1 MKLREPVLRHK
12 KKKVNLSTMLN
23 SEYLYPRSIQIQMAL
38 NQDRIVPR
46 DYFIQKAKAKIKTG
60 QRKKI
65 SNSMSQDNKND
76 SSFEANREKDKKLI
90 PYELD
95 KIIEETK
102 KKFAREN
109 KKYKELKQTNDV
121 ISGFW
126 HFINQ
131 TNKRKERQLL
141 FKKYFSKDDK
151 SVVNLYS
158 DQLQKSTFNLFKAN
172 PLLVKKKNSDLF
184 FHYLSEFD
192 KYYNDENKCTYVKQK
207 VIGFLERLRDFL
219 EFVKI
224 KSDFGMDSISKD
236 IKIKNS
242 KFYKEFEMKIKN
254 EIKNI
259 KAKNKIINSQ
269 DIKES
274 EKIINKT
281 KKTLN
286 ALSEDKKIFE
296 DPSYFDPM
304 FSPKYNKRSR
314 NGDFIYKYSYNYKS
328 NTFSSSPDANK
339 DNNTKNL
346 ITNNNIN
353 YTPNKTFKMSTMSTG
368 FYVPEKTK
376 DMSTTKTNEIIVNE
390 SNIKEK
396 ILDYNETK
404 VRKNEKKK
412 KRSISS
418 IFNNISIKNKNIND
432 ILNEPKKYK
441 ISLNLRSNKEVEMF
455 SERDSTSSFI
465 NIGNDTNKKKKIM
478 NKNYNSKRRSEEEDT
493 LKHLSNTSSTKQIY
507 FFPKKFRRSSV
518 NVIKS
523 RDLSK
528 EIDNAFRKKSFVIKA
543 KDKIYSKI
551 YKNNS
556 DLNIKNTE
564 KNVTNVT
571 NVTNKINS
579 FANYN
584 NNQYQ
589 NLNNDYY
596 QNPIT
601 LLYESIKDKQKI
613 KEDEVN
619 KINNYL
625 KKSGKEYNNNV
636 KSMDIIRQAKKISD
650 RLDLEKNTKKVF
662 QPYLSFEQVQKLDNI
677 KKVNKNLYKLD
688 VQYMSQLFD
697 YKSKTS
703 DSLQLYGQN

>member
-1 MKLREPVLRHK
+1 M
-12 KKKVNLSTMLN
+12 
-23 SEYLYPRSIQIQMAL
+23 
-38 NQDRIVPR
+38 
-46 DYFIQKAKAKIKTG
+46 
-60 QRKKI
+60 
-65 SNSMSQDNKND
+65 
-76 SSFEANREKDKKLI
+76 
-90 PYELD
+90 
-95 KIIEETK
+95 
-102 KKFAREN
+102 
-109 KKYKELKQTNDV
+109 
-121 ISGFW
+121 
-126 HFINQ
+126 
-131 TNKRKERQLL
+131 
-141 FKKYFSKDDK
+141 
-151 SVVNLYS
+151 VNLYS

-192 KYYNDENKCTYVKQK
+192 KYYSDENKCAYAKQK

-242 KFYKEFEMKIKN
+242 KFYKEFEMKIKH

-346 ITNNNIN
+346 ITNNNNN

-404 VRKNEKKK
+404 VRKNE
-412 KRSISS
+412 R
-418 IFNNISIKNKNIND
+418 
-432 ILNEPKKYK
+432 
-441 ISLNLRSNKEVEMF
+441 
-455 SERDSTSSFI
+455 
-465 NIGNDTNKKKKIM
+465 KKKKI
-478 NKNYNSKRRSEEEDT
+478 Y
-493 LKHLSNTSSTKQIY
+493 IFY
-507 FFPKKFRRSSV
+507 
-518 NVIKS
+518 I
-523 RDLSK
+523 
-528 EIDNAFRKKSFVIKA
+528 
-543 KDKIYSKI
+543 
-551 YKNNS
+551 
-556 DLNIKNTE
+556 
-564 KNVTNVT
+564 
-571 NVTNKINS
+571 
-579 FANYN
+579 
-584 NNQYQ
+584 
-589 NLNNDYY
+589 
-596 QNPIT
+596 
-601 LLYESIKDKQKI
+601 
-613 KEDEVN
+613 
-619 KINNYL
+619 
-625 KKSGKEYNNNV
+625 
-636 KSMDIIRQAKKISD
+636 
-650 RLDLEKNTKKVF
+650 
-662 QPYLSFEQVQKLDNI
+662 
-677 KKVNKNLYKLD
+677 
-688 VQYMSQLFD
+688 
-697 YKSKTS
+697 
-703 DSLQLYGQN
+703 

>member
-1 MKLREPVLRHK
+1 
-12 KKKVNLSTMLN
+12 ML
-23 SEYLYPRSIQIQMAL
+23 
-38 NQDRIVPR
+38 
-46 DYFIQKAKAKIKTG
+46 KTG
-60 QRKKI
+60 KRKKI

-109 KKYKELKQTNDV
+109 KKYKELKQHNDV

-242 KFYKEFEMKIKN
+242 KFYKEFEMKIKH

-346 ITNNNIN
+346 ITNNNNN

-390 SNIKEK
+390 SNIKDK

-404 VRKNEKKK
+404 VRKNERKK

-441 ISLNLRSNKEVEMF
+441 ISLNLRSNKDVEMF

-478 NKNYNSKRRSEEEDT
+478 NKNYNSKRRSEGEDT

-523 RDLSK
+523 RDFSK
-528 EIDNAFRKKSFVIKA
+528 EIDNAFRKKSFAIKA
-543 KDKIYSKI
+543 KDKIYAKI

-556 DLNIKNTE
+556 DLNIKNSE

-579 FANYN
+579 FAHYN

-589 NLNNDYY
+589 NSNNDYY

-636 KSMDIIRQAKKISD
+636 KSMDIIRQAKRISD
-650 RLDLEKNTKKVF
+650 RLDLEKNAKKVF

>member
-242 KFYKEFEMKIKN
+242 KFYKEFEMKIKH